1 MSWLAA
7 QAPSRPGASRLSVG
21 GIGGGGI
28 DAVGASKSAVLGGTG
43 HHISGAAAAAAA
55 ALSMYDDPPEGDVS
69 IEEFEVAAI
78 DRLRGEKRIEREKK
92 KKANQG
98 KQDAIDAR
106 EQQRRR
112 FSKKKKISTST
123 SKTTLE
129 KKNSLQ

>member
-21 GIGGGGI
+21 GIGGGVI
-28 DAVGASKSAVLGGTG
+28 DAVGASKLADGGVSLGA

-78 DRLRGEKRIEREKK
+78 DRLRGKGEREKRGRRR
-92 KKANQG
+92 ANQG
-98 KQDAIDAR
+98 KP
-106 EQQRRR
+106 E
-112 FSKKKKISTST
+112 
-123 SKTTLE
+123 
-129 KKNSLQ
+129 